1 MWLEVSRQIESLS
14 DKSVDDVFVKSVR
27 RKERL
32 SVMDPGWG
40 QVRSENVTYGGI

>member
-32 SVMDPGWG
+32 SVMDPG
-40 QVRSENVTYGGI
+40 